1 LSLSSVGKTQG
12 FPWVSTQLRVSLGSI
27 MLLDGLGLTFF

>member
-1 LSLSSVGKTQG
+1 VRQYAKPTG
-12 FPWVSTQLRVSLGSI
+12 FPWVSTQLRVGLGSI